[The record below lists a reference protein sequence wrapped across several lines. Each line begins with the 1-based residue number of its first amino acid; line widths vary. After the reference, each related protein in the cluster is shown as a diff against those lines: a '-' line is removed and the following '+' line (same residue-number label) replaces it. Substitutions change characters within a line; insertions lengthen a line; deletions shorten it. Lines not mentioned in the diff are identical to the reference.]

1 MRIIQWRQF
10 EEILRPY
17 LMEHDWRDLL
27 TRAQELRIPFGP
39 VMGPRLLL
47 EDEHLKER
55 AFFQEVEQPGVG
67 QVLVAGAPFWMSE
80 TPLRVGPA
88 PALGGDTQEVLAEL
102 GYDAED
108 ARVLRERGVT

>member
-1 MRIIQWRQF
+1 M
-10 EEILRPY
+10 
-17 LMEHDWRDLL
+17 
-27 TRAQELRIPFGP
+27 
-39 VMGPRLLL
+39 LL
-47 EDEHLKER
+47 EDEHLTER
-55 AFFQEVEQPGVG
+55 AFFQEVEQQGVG
-67 QVLVAGAPFWMSE
+67 QVQVAGPPFRMSE